1 MLRILKCI
9 ASALAGAFCFFF
21 GPWNA
26 VMSILLAIVII
37 DYVTGVISAAMRG
50 MLSSKK
56 GFGGILKKI
65 FIFMIVALAAMADR
79 LFPMTNQAIRTTVCM
94 FYIANESLS
103 VLENA
108 GEIGL
113 KLPKALKDAIEKL
126 KD

>member
-1 MLRILKCI
+1 
-9 ASALAGAFCFFF
+9 
-21 GPWNA
+21 
-26 VMSILLAIVII
+26 
-37 DYVTGVISAAMRG
+37 
-50 MLSSKK
+50 
-56 GFGGILKKI
+56 
-65 FIFMIVALAAMADR
+65 MIVALAAMADR

>member
-1 MLRILKCI
+1 MVKVLKCI
-9 ASALAGAFCFFF
+9 ASAVFGVFCFFF
-21 GPWNA
+21 GPWDA

-37 DYVTGVISAAMRG
+37 DYVTGVISAAVRG
-50 MLSSKK
+50 ELSSKK

-65 FIFMIVALAAMADR
+65 FIFMIVALAAMVDK
-79 LFPMTNQAIRTTVCM
+79 LLPMTNQAVKTTVCM

-113 KLPKALKDAIEKL
+113 KLPKALKAAIEKL